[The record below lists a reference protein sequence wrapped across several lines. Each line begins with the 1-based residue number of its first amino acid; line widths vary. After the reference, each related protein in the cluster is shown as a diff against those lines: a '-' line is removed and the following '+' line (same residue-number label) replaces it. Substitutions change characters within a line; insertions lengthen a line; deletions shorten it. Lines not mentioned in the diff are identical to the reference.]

1 MAGSQNRFL
10 DMTFLADE
18 QLFYLPLKAGISPVF
33 SVADIQLEDWYVGD
47 QANELLRVFSDP
59 SSLSFDRDF
68 FPVVLHGGSGTGK
81 TALAISLANRMASD
95 AHGES
100 ACCHLPSVDFARG
113 LAEAIHTKSVDA
125 FFDRILGFQ
134 AILIDHLDGLLAYS
148 SALVDFASFLDR
160 LRELKIPCFITCSAP
175 PELLAGCPDSITSR
189 LSSGLSIAL
198 RPPGFKAR
206 LAILE
211 LLYKKYALPVDLA
224 EIDSLAA
231 SHPISFPA
239 LNRLVVYMKNDLSLG
254 PLSREPAPLMTSTL
268 SACDSSRSL
277 LDLICSVVADHFDL
291 LPEYLT
297 SSSRK
302 HTTVLARSVAIF
314 LSRKLFS
321 LNYSL
326 IGEYFGGRDHSTI
339 LHAYRKIAF
348 LCDSNPDFSRVIDS
362 LWSRCYMLR
371 SSVTPTAAVPG

>member
-1 MAGSQNRFL
+1 
-10 DMTFLADE
+10 MTFLAEE

-33 SVADIQLEDWYVGD
+33 SAADVQVDDWYVGD
-47 QANELLRVFSDP
+47 QANELLRIFTD
-59 SSLSFDRDF
+59 SSSFDRDF
-68 FPVVLHGGSGTGK
+68 FPVLLHGASGTGK
-81 TALAISLANRMASD
+81 TALAIALANRMASD
-95 AHGES
+95 LLGDS
-100 ACCHLPSVDFARG
+100 ACCHLPSVDFARR

-125 FFDRILGFQ
+125 FFDRLLGFRSV
-134 AILIDHLDGLLAYS
+134 LIDHLDGLLPYS

-160 LRELKIPCFITCSAP
+160 LSELKIPCFITCSAP

-198 RPPGFKAR
+198 RPPGLKAR
-206 LAILE
+206 RAILE
-211 LLYKKYALPVDLA
+211 LLYKKYGLPVDFA

-239 LNRLVVYMKNDLSLG
+239 LNRLVVDMKNDLSLV
-254 PLSREPAPLMTSTL
+254 PLSLEPAPLMTSTL

-277 LDLICSVVADHFDL
+277 LDLICSVVADHFDV
-291 LPEYLT
+291 LPEYLK

-339 LHAYRKIAF
+339 LHAYRKVAL
-348 LCDSNPDFSRVIDS
+348 LCETNPDFSQVIDS

-371 SSVTPTAAVPG
+371 SSVTPTATVPG